1 MGSNIAP
8 ASARAP
14 QLTYSIGEAASLIGV
29 SAHML
34 RAWER
39 RYDLPP
45 PSRTDSGQ
53 RRYTAGQIE
62 HLRTVRQLVV
72 TRGLPVPAAV
82 ELARQ
87 RAAAEPSSSGTPRQ
101 GEPLP
106 AVPNDLW
113 SDVLDLVPELV
124 LVLDRSGRIVTANVV
139 LAKLLRTT
147 RERLPGLQF
156 GDLVEPHDRAKAV
169 TLYRGPPVP
178 HRDWELNLR
187 AGSLG
192 LYAFDCWPLDTEPP
206 LLALLGHPV
215 RSQARSQEAPWAGA
229 AREVG

>member
-1 MGSNIAP
+1 MGIRTAAAP
-8 ASARAP
+8 AATS
-14 QLTYSIGEAASLIGV
+14 QVTYSIGEAASLIGV

-45 PSRTDSGQ
+45 PARTESGQ
-53 RRYTAGQIE
+53 RRYTPAQIE
-62 HLRTVRQLVV
+62 HLRQVRHLVV
-72 TRGLPVPAAV
+72 THGLAVPAAV
-82 ELARQ
+82 DLAGE
-87 RAAAEPSSSGTPRQ
+87 RAATPSSGSDVG

-106 AVPNDLW
+106 SVPHDLW
-113 SDVLDLVPELV
+113 AEVLDLVPELV
-124 LVLDRSGRIVTANVV
+124 LVLDRAGRIVGANVA

-156 GDLVEPHDRAKAV
+156 SDLVEPHDRAKAV
-169 TLYRGPPVP
+169 ALYRGPAVP
-178 HRDWELNLR
+178 RRDWELNLR

-192 LYAFDCWPLDTEPP
+192 LYAFDSWPLETEPP

-215 RSQARSQEAPWAGA
+215 RPAP
-229 AREVG
+229 